1 MIYEWKIPG
10 LYDVDA
16 QTAGEELNRIYQE
29 NGRLEPA
36 KIVDE
41 SRSETA
47 PLHSCFEWDNNKA
60 AEKYREVQAANIVRA
75 IVTVVD
81 KDDGTTDTA
90 RAFVTVE
97 TKNYE
102 PLEVVCSCATKREI
116 LLQKALG
123 DLDSFRKKY
132 DTLKEIK
139 PVLDAID
146 ELTA

>member
-10 LYDVDA
+10 IYGVDA
-16 QTAGEELNRIYQE
+16 QTAGEELNRIYEQ

-47 PLHSCFEWDNNKA
+47 PLHSCFEWDNDKA

-81 KDDGTTDTA
+81 KDDGTADTA

-123 DLDSFRKKY
+123 ELNSFRKKY
-132 DTLKEIK
+132 KTLTEIK

-146 ELTA
+146 ELIA